1 MKTGR
6 SSWFFVHGAWFTVL
20 RWALPAVTI
29 LAGLLASGCINPVFN
44 LNTPLV
50 INRGVSVAT
59 TGPAR
64 GTNAAVNV
72 ILTVEG
78 GGLAGASAAVA
89 GPGAAAVASPSPV
102 GLR

>member
-1 MKTGR
+1 MRINAKGRMMNDELKTGMLR
-6 SSWFFVHGAWFTVL
+6 RLAFSVLGSSL
-20 RWALPAVTI
+20 
-29 LAGLLASGCINPVFN
+29 LLAVGCINPVFN

-72 ILTVEG
+72 SLTVEG
-78 GGLAGASAAVA
+78 GGLAGASAAMA
-89 GPGAAAVASPSPV
+89 GPGAEALTNPSPV